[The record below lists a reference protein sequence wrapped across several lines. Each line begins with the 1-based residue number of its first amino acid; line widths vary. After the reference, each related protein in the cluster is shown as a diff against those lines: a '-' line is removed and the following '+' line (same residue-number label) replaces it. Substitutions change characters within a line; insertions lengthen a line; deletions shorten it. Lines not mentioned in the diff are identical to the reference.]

1 MGIRSVK
8 SKIEIELWQMNERFA
23 TLLGKTALE
32 YQEFTCEENKKTS
45 VEFVK
50 SSHLMLMRFLKDM
63 SYQKP

>member
-32 YQEFTCEENKKTS
+32 CRVLSCEESKEQMLNII
-45 VEFVK
+45 K
-50 SSHLMLMRFLKDM
+50 SPH
-63 SYQKP
+63 